1 MTWGRPASLLA
12 VLVLAGCRKVPD
24 AAASAD
30 AMAAAA
36 LPVEASAVAPPSPV
50 VAARCRPTGGGAAIA
65 QAEGLELGD
74 EIPFAEGTA
83 IGVVHR
89 TAAGRVMAVVLVDRD
104 VTSAR
109 VIDLGM
115 TPGDAPPPRVTR
127 HGDDVLVAG
136 ATVLAGGDARALTV
150 LRVTASGDV
159 TSFATIPQP
168 RDEAPS
174 FDLGSDL
181 VAWDETADGAPPR
194 GIIHVAQLASPG
206 GRAGRELSQPDA
218 DAEMP
223 RVVARGAGYFVL
235 WIARRPEP
243 IGALDASEATGEAR
257 AFSWLEEANVDATGV
272 PSGPPRHLTPT
283 SGHVSAY
290 DVEALGAAA
299 ADGRPSLL
307 AVARDDGEAV
317 DGSGGALLRVRVRD
331 DGADP
336 PLVLAGDGLG
346 RGAPWLVDGPLPWIA
361 WVGPHEE
368 LRLLPLDAA
377 GLPLASPSAEPLL
390 DDALPLAMLAGSAVE
405 ERMLVA
411 FPGGDPAAAL
421 RLFACTH

>member
-1 MTWGRPASLLA
+1 MTRGRPAFLLA
-12 VLVLAGCRKVPD
+12 VLVLAGCHRVPD
-24 AAASAD
+24 AGASVD
-30 AMAAAA
+30 TMAAAA
-36 LPVEASAVAPPSPV
+36 LPVEASAVAPPPV

-65 QAEGLELGD
+65 HAEGLEFGGEVALG
-74 EIPFAEGTA
+74 EGTA
-83 IGVVHR
+83 VGLVHR
-89 TAAGRVMAVVLVDRD
+89 TAAGRVMAVALVDRD

-109 VIDLGM
+109 VVDLEV
-115 TPGDAPPPRVTR
+115 TPGDAAPPRVAR
-127 HGDDVLVAG
+127 HGGDVLVAG
-136 ATVLAGGDARALTV
+136 TTVPDGGDARELTV
-150 LRVTASGDV
+150 LQVTAAGDV
-159 TSFATIPQP
+159 TPVATIPQP

-174 FDLGSDL
+174 FDLGADL
-181 VAWDETADGAPPR
+181 VAWDETARETTLR
-194 GIIHVAQLASPG
+194 GVIRVEPIAGQR
-206 GRAGRELSQPDA
+206 GRPGREVSRPDS

-223 RVVARGAGYFVL
+223 RVVARGVGYFVL

-243 IGALDASEATGEAR
+243 IGALDASEVTSEAR
-257 AFSWLEEANVDATGV
+257 AFSWLEEVNVDAAGV
-272 PSGPPRHLTPT
+272 PTGPTRRLTPT

-290 DVEALGAAA
+290 DVLALGGGA

-317 DGSGGALLRVRVRD
+317 DGSGGTVLRVRVRD

-336 PLVLAGDGLG
+336 PLVLPGDGLG
-346 RGAPWLVDGPLPWIA
+346 RGAPWLIDGPFPWIA

-390 DDALPLAMLAGSAVE
+390 DEALPLATLAGSAVE

-411 FPGGDPAAAL
+411 FPGGASSAAL
-421 RLFACTH
+421 RLFACAR